1 MRGKRWREREK
12 SLDLLEK
19 GGSGREGMCRMIV
32 MIVMIVV
39 IVVITVAMTAMI
51 VTMMITA
58 PTTTDVMIAI
68 AAMIARNTPII
79 ITGIIHN
86 LARNPTT
93 ITEDD
98 PIIIIIIIIITQPS
112 HPPLH
117 FFSRQL
123 PTFLL
128 FHPFLHLLPYTL
140 PANSSR
146 QLPPFLFFS
155 RQPRFSRQ
163 FFIRITH
170 FLRQLPRGK

>member
-98 PIIIIIIIIITQPS
+98 PIIINIIIITQPS

>member
-1 MRGKRWREREK
+1 
-12 SLDLLEK
+12 
-19 GGSGREGMCRMIV
+19 MCR

-98 PIIIIIIIIITQPS
+98 PIIIIIIIIIIITQPS

>member
-1 MRGKRWREREK
+1 
-12 SLDLLEK
+12 
-19 GGSGREGMCRMIV
+19 MCRMIV
-32 MIVMIVV
+32 MIVVIVV

-98 PIIIIIIIIITQPS
+98 PIIIIIIIITQPS

>member
-1 MRGKRWREREK
+1 
-12 SLDLLEK
+12 
-19 GGSGREGMCRMIV
+19 MCRMIV

-93 ITEDD
+93 ITEGD
-98 PIIIIIIIIITQPS
+98 PIILSLIHI
-112 HPPLH
+112 
-117 FFSRQL
+117 
-123 PTFLL
+123 
-128 FHPFLHLLPYTL
+128 
-140 PANSSR
+140 
-146 QLPPFLFFS
+146 
-155 RQPRFSRQ
+155 
-163 FFIRITH
+163 
-170 FLRQLPRGK
+170 

>member
-1 MRGKRWREREK
+1 
-12 SLDLLEK
+12 
-19 GGSGREGMCRMIV
+19 MCRVIV
-32 MIVMIVV
+32 MIVM

-98 PIIIIIIIIITQPS
+98 PIIIIIITQPS

-117 FFSRQL
+117 FFSRQ
-123 PTFLL
+123 
-128 FHPFLHLLPYTL
+128 HPRCLHFNKVIHLILNPL
-140 PANSSR
+140 PA
-146 QLPPFLFFS
+146 
-155 RQPRFSRQ
+155 
-163 FFIRITH
+163 
-170 FLRQLPRGK
+170 K

>member
-1 MRGKRWREREK
+1 
-12 SLDLLEK
+12 
-19 GGSGREGMCRMIV
+19 MCRMIV

-98 PIIIIIIIIITQPS
+98 PIIITQPS